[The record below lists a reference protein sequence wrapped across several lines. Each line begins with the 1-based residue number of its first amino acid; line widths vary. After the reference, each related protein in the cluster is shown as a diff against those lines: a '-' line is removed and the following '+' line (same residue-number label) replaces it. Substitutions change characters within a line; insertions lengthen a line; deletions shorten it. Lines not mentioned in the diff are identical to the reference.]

1 MKINHNIAAM
11 NTYRQLA
18 ANQANSA
25 KNLEKLSSGMRINKA
40 ADDAAG
46 LSISEKMRSQIR
58 GLDVAERNALDGISL
73 IQTAEGAL
81 SSVTEILQRM
91 RELAVQSS
99 TGTNTTEDRDAIQ
112 TEITQLKLEIDRISD
127 TTEFNKQ
134 NLMGANTTFS
144 LMVGANAAQTIDVAI
159 SKMDSAALGLT
170 NVNLTTAQGANT
182 AITTLD
188 AALKTVMAQRSSL
201 GAMQNRLEYT
211 VENLSSMNEN
221 ITAAESRIRDVDMA
235 LEMTEYTKNNILN
248 QSAQAMLAQANQMP
262 QGVLK
267 LLQ

>member
-1 MKINHNIAAM
+1 MKINHNIAAL
-11 NTYRQLA
+11 NTYRQLST
-18 ANQANSA
+18 NQANSA

-81 SSVTEILQRM
+81 TSVTEIVQRM

-99 TGTNTTEDRDAIQ
+99 TGTNTKEDRDAIQ
-112 TEITQLKLEIDRISD
+112 AEITQLKKEIDRISE

-134 NLMGANTTFS
+134 NLMGADNEFS
-144 LMVGANAAQTIDVAI
+144 LMVGANAGQTIQISI
-159 SKMDSAALGLT
+159 SKMDSDSLGLG
-170 NVNLTTAQGANT
+170 NLDLATEAGASA
-182 AITTLD
+182 AIKTLD
-188 AALKTVMAQRSSL
+188 EALKTVTAQRSDI

-211 VENLSSMNEN
+211 VSNLTSMHVNL
-221 ITAAESRIRDVDMA
+221 TAAESRIRDADMA

-248 QSAQAMLAQANQMP
+248 QSAQAMLTQANQLP
-262 QGVLK
+262 QGILQ

>member
-1 MKINHNIAAM
+1 MKINHNIAAL
-11 NTYRQLA
+11 NTYRQLS
-18 ANQANSA
+18 ANQANTA

-81 SSVTEILQRM
+81 TSVTEIIQR
-91 RELAVQSS
+91 S
-99 TGTNTTEDRDAIQ
+99 TGTNTKDDRDSIQ
-112 TEITQLKLEIDRISD
+112 AEIAQLKKEIDRISE

-134 NLMGANTTFS
+134 NLMGADNEFS
-144 LMVGANAAQTIDVAI
+144 LMVGANAGQTIQVVI
-159 SKMDSAALGLT
+159 SKMDSDSLGLG
-170 NVNLTTAQGANT
+170 NLDLATEAGAN
-182 AITTLD
+182 AGIKTLD
-188 AALKTVMAQRSSL
+188 EALKIITAQRSDI

-211 VENLSSMNEN
+211 VSNLTSMHVNL
-221 ITAAESRIRDVDMA
+221 TAAESRIRDVDMA

-248 QSAQAMLAQANQMP
+248 QSAQAMLTQANQLP
-262 QGVLK
+262 QGILQ

>member
-1 MKINHNIAAM
+1 MKINHNIAAL
-11 NTYRQLA
+11 NTYRQLS
-18 ANQANSA
+18 ANQANTA

-58 GLDVAERNALDGISL
+58 GLDVAERNALEGISL

-81 SSVTEILQRM
+81 TSVTEIIQRM

-99 TGTNTTEDRDAIQ
+99 TGTNTKDDRDSIQ
-112 TEITQLKLEIDRISD
+112 AEIAQLKKEIDRISE

-134 NLMGANTTFS
+134 NLMGADNEFS
-144 LMVGANAAQTIDVAI
+144 LMVGANAGQTIQVVI
-159 SKMDSAALGLT
+159 SKMDSDSLGLG
-170 NVNLTTAQGANT
+170 NLDLATEAGAN
-182 AITTLD
+182 AGIKTLD
-188 AALKTVMAQRSSL
+188 EALKIVTAQRSDI

-211 VENLSSMNEN
+211 VSNLTSMHEN
-221 ITAAESRIRDVDMA
+221 ITAAESRIRDADMA

-248 QSAQAMLAQANQMP
+248 QSAQALLTQANQLP
-262 QGVLK
+262 QGILQ